1 MGIKTHNQMVID
13 LSRLKVL
20 HLVVPTAGF
29 HVCQLRAKL
38 LHCGD
43 RFAAHSPLPE

>member
-20 HLVVPTAGF
+20 HLVVPDCRISPLPIAR
-29 HVCQLRAKL
+29 QAIALRRPL
-38 LHCGD
+38 
-43 RFAAHSPLPE
+43 RRHSPLPE

>member
-1 MGIKTHNQMVID
+1 MGIKTHNQMVIY

-20 HLVVPTAGF
+20 HFVVAGCRI
-29 HVCQLRAKL
+29 HVCQLRAKR

-43 RFAAHSPLPE
+43 RFAAHSPLRE